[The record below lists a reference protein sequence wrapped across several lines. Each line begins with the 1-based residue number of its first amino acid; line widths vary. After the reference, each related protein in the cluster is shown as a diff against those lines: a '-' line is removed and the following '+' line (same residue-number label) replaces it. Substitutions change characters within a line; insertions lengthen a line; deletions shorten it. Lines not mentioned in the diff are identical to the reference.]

1 MEIHVSNNIQS
12 VTEEVAELSLCAI
25 NTNYTTMVKQ
35 CEFQKKKKQNKQ
47 QCDYITNILMV

>member
-12 VTEEVAELSLCAI
+12 VTEEVAELSLCTI

-35 CEFQKKKKQNKQ
+35 CEFQKKKKTKQ
-47 QCDYITNILMV
+47 TTV